1 MNENPGAYNEARNR
15 LREEKE
21 RERKVF
27 ENLVERFEKEK
38 THMRAE
44 KKFDIFELKSR
55 IETHR
60 SLNTLRS
67 DIDKALREGIIS
79 REMFDTLKNK
89 IEFIEHFPE
98 KNILTKQSEK
108 AFFDDE
114 DLPFGK
120 AKITKFFEKKKIGEN
135 ILVDIGGFFY
145 GFVVQGG
152 AIFVIL
158 LWKIL
163 LDIIFLPRDILKEL
177 QK

>member
-1 MNENPGAYNEARNR
+1 
-15 LREEKE
+15 
-21 RERKVF
+21 
-27 ENLVERFEKEK
+27 
-38 THMRAE
+38 MRAE

-55 IETHR
+55 IETHH

-89 IEFIEHFPE
+89 IEFIEHLPE

-120 AKITKFFEKKKIGEN
+120 TEITKFLEKKKICG
-135 ILVDIGGFFY
+135 ILVGFSMDSWCRVVRFSLFCSGKSFWILFFY
-145 GFVVQGG
+145 H
-152 AIFVIL
+152 AIF
-158 LWKIL
+158 
-163 LDIIFLPRDILKEL
+163 
-177 QK
+177 

>member
-1 MNENPGAYNEARNR
+1 MNENPWAYNEARNR

-21 RERKVF
+21 RERKML

-89 IEFIEHFPE
+89 IEFIEHLPE
-98 KNILTKQSEK
+98 KNILTKQIS
-108 AFFDDE
+108 
-114 DLPFGK
+114 
-120 AKITKFFEKKKIGEN
+120 KKSSEN
-135 ILVDIGGFFY
+135 INFPNS
-145 GFVVQGG
+145 
-152 AIFVIL
+152 IL
-158 LWKIL
+158 LKKYKL
-163 LDIIFLPRDILKEL
+163 NQL
-177 QK
+177 

>member
-1 MNENPGAYNEARNR
+1 M
-15 LREEKE
+15 L
-21 RERKVF
+21 
-27 ENLVERFEKEK
+27 ENLFERFEKEK

-89 IEFIEHFPE
+89 IEFIEHLPE

-108 AFFDDE
+108 AF
-114 DLPFGK
+114 
-120 AKITKFFEKKKIGEN
+120 
-135 ILVDIGGFFY
+135 
-145 GFVVQGG
+145 
-152 AIFVIL
+152 
-158 LWKIL
+158 WK
-163 LDIIFLPRDILKEL
+163 D
-177 QK
+177 

>member
-1 MNENPGAYNEARNR
+1 MNENPWAYNEARNR

-21 RERKVF
+21 RERKVL
-27 ENLVERFEKEK
+27 ENLVELFEKKK
-38 THMRAE
+38 THMRTE

-89 IEFIEHFPE
+89 IEFIEHLPE

-108 AFFDDE
+108 VFFDDE

-120 AKITKFFEKKKIGEN
+120 TNIAKFLEKKKIGE
-135 ILVDIGGFFY
+135 
-145 GFVVQGG
+145 
-152 AIFVIL
+152 
-158 LWKIL
+158 K
-163 LDIIFLPRDILKEL
+163 
-177 QK
+177 

>member
-1 MNENPGAYNEARNR
+1 
-15 LREEKE
+15 
-21 RERKVF
+21 
-27 ENLVERFEKEK
+27 
-38 THMRAE
+38 MRAE

-55 IETHR
+55 IETHH

-89 IEFIEHFPE
+89 IEFIEHLPE

-120 AKITKFFEKKKIGEN
+120 TEITKFLEKKKIGEN
-135 ILVDIGGFFY
+135 IFVDIGGFFY

>member
-1 MNENPGAYNEARNR
+1 MNENPWAYNEVRNR

-21 RERKVF
+21 RERKAL

-89 IEFIEHFPE
+89 IEHIEHPPHKNTPQKE
-98 KNILTKQSEK
+98 K
-108 AFFDDE
+108 
-114 DLPFGK
+114 
-120 AKITKFFEKKKIGEN
+120 
-135 ILVDIGGFFY
+135 
-145 GFVVQGG
+145 
-152 AIFVIL
+152 
-158 LWKIL
+158 
-163 LDIIFLPRDILKEL
+163 
-177 QK
+177 

>member
-1 MNENPGAYNEARNR
+1 M
-15 LREEKE
+15 L
-21 RERKVF
+21 

-38 THMRAE
+38 THIRAK

-67 DIDKALREGIIS
+67 DIDKALRKGLIS

-89 IEFIEHFPE
+89 IERIEHPPH
-98 KNILTKQSEK
+98 KNTPQKEPEK

-120 AKITKFFEKKKIGEN
+120 TEIAKFLEKKKIGEN

-163 LDIIFLPRDILKEL
+163 LDIIFLPHDILKEL
-177 QK
+177 HK